1 MINGAQ
7 QQGDIVD
14 AVTGRRIAAR
24 ARVALPATIESVR
37 GTERAVLRNLSETGA
52 MLEVAHLPAV
62 GADAIVR
69 CGSLDCFG
77 TVVWARFRWCG
88 VAFEENI
95 PLSEVLRVRET
106 SERSTGAA
114 QRELQAAA
122 ARWAQGGSAR

>member
-1 MINGAQ
+1 MITSAQ
-7 QQGDIVD
+7 QQGEAAQ

-24 ARVALPATIESVR
+24 ARVALAASIESVR

-88 VAFEENI
+88 VAFEESI
-95 PLSEVLRVRET
+95 PLSEVLRIRQT
-106 SERSTGAA
+106 SEQSTGSA
-114 QRELQAAA
+114 QRELQEAA
-122 ARWAQGGSAR
+122 ARWAQGGSPR